1 MIRGP
6 KNKNHIITI
15 NLGVK
20 MKSNLFNKLILAM
33 AAGLVILAGTF
44 SAVAQDAKEPW
55 MFDQIVDA
63 AFVISK
69 VSVPMADNVM
79 LIDARPYQVKYTKG
93 HIPGAV
99 SIPYSEFDKR
109 TDMLP
114 KDKSTLLI
122 YYCEGLKCKLSHKSA
137 KKAVA
142 LGYTNVKVFALG
154 YPEWMKQKGAYAAIT
169 AEQVAVQIAANDT
182 LIVDAR
188 PQKPK
193 YDKGHI
199 PSAINIP
206 YSQFDALKGK
216 LPRELSTPI
225 VFYCGGLKCKLSHK
239 SAARAIVM
247 GYKNVAVFELGYPEW
262 KKQFGAGGASIA
274 VKAGEVEGSIDLER
288 FKQVATSTPEAFTLI
303 DVRDADEFA
312 KGHLKTAV
320 NIPVEKL
327 EARIKD
333 LPSDKPVIFLC
344 STGARS
350 GEAYYMAKEVRE
362 DLETYYVEA
371 EIDFK
376 QDGSFTLKKN

>member
-1 MIRGP
+1 MIRDLNI
-6 KNKNHIITI
+6 KTNIITS

-20 MKSNLFNKLILAM
+20 MKSKLKTLILAM
-33 AAGLVILAGTF
+33 ATGLVILAGTF
-44 SAVAQDAKEPW
+44 SAIAQDAKEPW
-55 MFDQIVDA
+55 MYDKIVDA

-69 VSVPMADNVM
+69 VSVPMAKDVM
-79 LIDARPYQVKYTKG
+79 IIDARPYQVKYTKG

-99 SIPYSEFDKR
+99 SIPFSKFDKKI
-109 TDMLP
+109 DLLP

-122 YYCEGLKCKLSHKSA
+122 YYCGGLKCKLSHKSA
-137 KKAVA
+137 KKAKA
-142 LGYTNVKVFALG
+142 LGFTNVKVFAKG
-154 YPEWMKQKGAYAAIT
+154 FPEWKKQKGAYAAIT
-169 AEQVAVQIAANDT
+169 AEQVAFQIAANDT

-193 YDKGHI
+193 YDQGHI

-206 YSQFDALKGK
+206 FSQFDALKGK

-225 VFYCGGLKCKLSHK
+225 IFYCGGLKCKLSHK

-247 GYKNVAVFELGYPEW
+247 GYKNVSVFEQGYPAW
-262 KKQFGAGGASIA
+262 KKQFGAGSAGVA

-288 FKQVATSTPEAFTLI
+288 FKKVVTTTPEAFTLI

-312 KGHLKTAV
+312 KGHLKTAT

-327 EARIKD
+327 EPKIKD
-333 LPSDKPVIFLC
+333 LPSDKPVVFLC

-350 GEAYYMAKEVRE
+350 GEAYYMAKEVRS

-376 QDGSFTLKKN
+376 KDGTFTLKKN

>member
-1 MIRGP
+1 MTRNPLKI
-6 KNKNHIITI
+6 KTKIITS

-20 MKSNLFNKLILAM
+20 MKSKFKILILAM

-44 SAVAQDAKEPW
+44 SAIAQDAKEPW
-55 MFDQIVDA
+55 MYDQIVDA

-69 VSVPMADNVM
+69 VSVPMAKNVM
-79 LIDARPYQVKYTKG
+79 IIDARPYQVKYIKG

-99 SIPYSEFDKR
+99 SIPFSKFDKKI
-109 TDMLP
+109 DLLP

-122 YYCEGLKCKLSHKSA
+122 YYCGGLKCKLSHKSA
-137 KKAVA
+137 KKAKA
-142 LGYTNVKVFALG
+142 LGFTNVKVFAKG
-154 YPEWMKQKGAYAAIT
+154 YPEWKKQKGAYAAIT
-169 AEQVAVQIAANDT
+169 AEQVAFQIAANDT

-193 YDKGHI
+193 YDQGHI

-206 YSQFDALKGK
+206 FSQIDALKGT
-216 LPRELSTPI
+216 LPRVLSTPLI
-225 VFYCGGLKCKLSHK
+225 FYCGGLKCKLSHK

-247 GYKNVAVFELGYPEW
+247 GYKNVAVFEQGYPGW
-262 KKQFGAGGASIA
+262 KKQFGAGSTGVAG
-274 VKAGEVEGSIDLER
+274 KAGEVEGSIDLEQ
-288 FKQVATSTPEAFTLI
+288 FKKVVTTTPEAFTLI

-312 KGHLKTAV
+312 KGHLKTAT

-327 EARIKD
+327 EPKIKD

-350 GEAYYMAKEVRE
+350 GEAYYMAKEVRS